1 MVRTTGSVVALM
13 GRGCP
18 LVEFFPRPGERI
30 TFTGEVCSRSGYAE
44 GDTVE
49 LFYDPLEPQH
59 AHIDSFLQNW
69 FISLILGAI
78 GLFFTLIG
86 LALLIPEALV
96 DSRRKRLKRKGKA
109 VQAQFVEIR
118 RNPFSTFNNVP
129 AWQLV
134 CQWCNPSTGE
144 VHLFYSED
152 LWFDPQPFIGNEL
165 LQVMVDPNDPRRYSV
180 DTSFLPRL
188 AD

>member
-30 TFTGEVCSRSGYAE
+30 TFTGEVCSRPGYAE

-86 LALLIPEALV
+86 LVLLIPEALV
-96 DSRRKRLKRKGKA
+96 DSRRKRLKLKA
-109 VQAQFVEIR
+109 RPYRHSSWKSGATRF
-118 RNPFSTFNNVP
+118 PPSTMCRPGNWSVSGATRVP
-129 AWQLV
+129 AKYI
-134 CQWCNPSTGE
+134 CSTAKTCG
-144 VHLFYSED
+144 ST
-152 LWFDPQPFIGNEL
+152 
-165 LQVMVDPNDPRRYSV
+165 RS
-180 DTSFLPRL
+180 RL
-188 AD
+188 SGMNFCR